1 MKIKILYTPLFFAV
15 LLFLFSVTINAQT
28 TISPTPCISAAAEG
42 TKMLTATR
50 QTTLNDEADA
60 LVNGQALSSF
70 STFCA
75 GESLDLSVAN
85 KKDNVTYTWYN
96 GSDIITSNPFVVP
109 ASLTEIT
116 LRLVAVD
123 NSLPVLSWVLKL
135 ASGYFG
141 NTVSLQTSIEFGPAV
156 SYTWTADNDAVIIGS
171 GAGVSIR
178 LPASGTDG
186 TELTVKV
193 TAVNSCGKS
202 AEITAVII
210 MNNECPAPGLAAQSD
225 LIQTITTGSS
235 AETAVSVSSGVNETY
250 QWYSNTTAS
259 TTGGTLVGS
268 NSTSYSYTP
277 SDAGTMYFYCIV
289 TNGCVGNPKAVSPIF
304 TVTAVNPAVLP
315 IGAGTLSGKTCFDIA
330 ESNDGGSCTPLSG
343 RLATKAD
350 FSQTATNTQTYTFTP
365 SGAVSKI
372 RFAYVESL
380 EGAIVKSITNNGNEA
395 GLYVSGAVTATV
407 VYNNT
412 LSSTNGAGTGTAFGK
427 TTADALTVDLYVI
440 YNNKADGSGT
450 DERVKLTAKIQ
461 DCACCGAMISPTVYK
476 TFMCYNL
483 GVSASSNL
491 DPMVP
496 NAYIRGDYYGYGKQT
511 PAMFGYILGDNQG
524 AYLPYTASSW
534 GNGVKTAT
542 DPCPAGYR
550 VPSKSEWQGVVA
562 NNTRT
567 AVGGARS
574 GDWGYLYTGVKFGNF
589 MMLPTAGAYNYVN
602 YNMYLSKNASLMYM
616 SSTSASLEGPFSA
629 LSDGSYAGSSA
640 TVTEVGYKTFGSVR
654 CISEN

>member
-42 TKMLTATR
+42 TKMLTATG
-50 QTTLNDEADA
+50 QTTLNEEADA

-116 LRLVAVD
+116 LRLVAV
-123 NSLPVLSWVLKL
+123 
-135 ASGYFG
+135 
-141 NTVSLQTSIEFGPAV
+141 
-156 SYTWTADNDAVIIGS
+156 
-171 GAGVSIR
+171 
-178 LPASGTDG
+178 
-186 TELTVKV
+186 
-193 TAVNSCGKS
+193 
-202 AEITAVII
+202 
-210 MNNECPAPGLAAQSD
+210 ECPAPGLAAQSD
-225 LIQTITTGSS
+225 LVQTITTGSS
-235 AETAVSVSSGVNETY
+235 AAVSVSVSSGVNETC

-277 SDAGTMYFYCIV
+277 SEAGTMFFYCIV

-395 GLYVSGAVTATV
+395 DLYVSGAVTATV

-511 PAMFGYILGDNQG
+511 PAMFGYIPGDNQG
-524 AYLPYTASSW
+524 AYLQYTASSW